1 LSNVT
6 FTATLAV
13 LPSGVANV
21 IHTYADN
28 IIENSTFNMSLQ
40 HVESQVAPHNEQ
52 SRRQT
57 RLLEIVGKALPPFP
71 HTVLELTAILSGPS
85 ADVKKAAK
93 LIRTDATLSA
103 QLLRMCSSPLFGL
116 RSRVVSISQA
126 ATLLG
131 ADRLRTLVLTTSMVD
146 LAGNG
151 LPPGESTRF
160 WRHSFLAALLSEHLG
175 KRTGYSE
182 SEQAYIAGLLHDIG
196 QVPQWMIL
204 SEEKANKT
212 SPPPENWFDNPS
224 VERDYFGLDHCQLGG
239 QMATSWNFMPSFI
252 DVLVNHHNSERA
264 EHDPYLARIVGGVE
278 HFLLT
283 MAPDN
288 AEEGAAIEPLNEAQ
302 TAEINARASSEQRSS
317 HSYSDSDWQDIHH
330 DLEIEYERLLP
341 IVAGG
346 LTSLVSQPA

>member
-1 LSNVT
+1 MALQDVEPNVT
-6 FTATLAV
+6 PL
-13 LPSGVANV
+13 
-21 IHTYADN
+21 
-28 IIENSTFNMSLQ
+28 
-40 HVESQVAPHNEQ
+40 NEQ
-52 SRRQT
+52 CRRQA

-116 RSRVVSISQA
+116 RSRVVSINQA

-131 ADRLRTLVLTTSMVD
+131 ADRLRNLVLTTSMVD

-151 LPPGESTRF
+151 LPASESTRF
-160 WRHSFLAALLSEHLG
+160 WRHSFLAALLSEHLA

-204 SEEKANKT
+204 SEEKAQKM

-224 VERDYFGLDHCQLGG
+224 VERDYFGLDHSQLGG
-239 QMATSWNFMPSFI
+239 HMATSWNFMPSFV
-252 DVLVNHHNSERA
+252 DVLVNHHDSDRA
-264 EHDPYLARIVGGVE
+264 EHDPYLAKIVGGVE

-283 MAPDN
+283 AVSEKIEEDTA
-288 AEEGAAIEPLNEAQ
+288 AEATAVLHTTETDVSAVAEP
-302 TAEINARASSEQRSS
+302 RSN
-317 HSYSDSDWQDIHH
+317 HSYSESDWHDIER
-330 DLEIEYERLLP
+330 DLKSEYERLLP

-346 LTSLVSQPA
+346 LTNFASLTHN

>member
-1 LSNVT
+1 M
-6 FTATLAV
+6 A
-13 LPSGVANV
+13 
-21 IHTYADN
+21 
-28 IIENSTFNMSLQ
+28 LQ
-40 HVESQVAPHNEQ
+40 QVDSRVPEAPEQ
-52 SRRQT
+52 CRRQS

-116 RSRVVSISQA
+116 RSRVVSIDQA
-126 ATLLG
+126 AILLG

-151 LPPGESTRF
+151 LPPAESTRF
-160 WRHSFLAALLSEHLG
+160 WRHSFLAALLSEHLA

-182 SEQAYIAGLLHDIG
+182 FEQAYIAGLLHDIG
-196 QVPQWMIL
+196 QVPLWMLL
-204 SEEKANKT
+204 SEEKAHKT
-212 SPPPENWFDNPS
+212 NPPPENWSDNPS

-239 QMATSWNFMPSFI
+239 QMATAWNFMPSFI

-264 EHDPYLARIVGGVE
+264 EHDPYLAKIVGCVE

-283 MAPDN
+283 MPPEKL
-288 AEEGAAIEPLNEAQ
+288 EEGTPAEPLDEAQ
-302 TAEINARASSEQRSS
+302 TSELDASATSEQRSS
-317 HSYSDSDWQDIHH
+317 HSYSDSDWHDIQH
-330 DLEIEYERLLP
+330 DLEIEYQRLLP

-346 LTSLVSQPA
+346 LTSLVS

>member
-1 LSNVT
+1 M
-6 FTATLAV
+6 A
-13 LPSGVANV
+13 
-21 IHTYADN
+21 
-28 IIENSTFNMSLQ
+28 LQ
-40 HVESQVAPHNEQ
+40 HVESNVAPLIEQ
-52 SRRQT
+52 GRRQT

-116 RSRVVSISQA
+116 RSRVVSINQA

-151 LPPGESTRF
+151 LPQSESARF
-160 WRHSFLAALLSEHLG
+160 WRHNFLAALLSEHLA

-196 QVPQWMIL
+196 QVPHWMIL
-204 SEEKANKT
+204 SEEKAHKKN
-212 SPPPENWFDNPS
+212 PPPEKWFDNPS
-224 VERDYFGLDHCQLGG
+224 VERDYFGLDHSQLGG
-239 QMATSWNFMPSFI
+239 HMATSWNFMPSFV
-252 DVLVNHHNSERA
+252 DVLVNHHDSERA
-264 EHDPYLARIVGGVE
+264 QHDPYLARIVGGVE

-283 MAPDN
+283 TAAEKP
-288 AEEGAAIEPLNEAQ
+288 EEGAATELPNEAQ
-302 TAEINARASSEQRSS
+302 TPVPGASAFSEQRSS
-317 HSYSDSDWQDIHH
+317 HSYSDSDWQDIEH
-330 DLEIEYERLLP
+330 DLQIEYARLLP
-341 IVAGG
+341 IVEGG
-346 LTSLVSQPA
+346 LTSLVSQMA

>member
-1 LSNVT
+1 M
-6 FTATLAV
+6 A
-13 LPSGVANV
+13 
-21 IHTYADN
+21 
-28 IIENSTFNMSLQ
+28 LQ
-40 HVESQVAPHNEQ
+40 HVESNVALVQDQ

-57 RLLEIVGKALPPFP
+57 RLQEIVGKALPPFP

-85 ADVKKAAK
+85 ADVRKAAK

-116 RSRVVSISQA
+116 RSRVVSINQA

-131 ADRLRTLVLTTSMVD
+131 ADRLRTLVMTTSMVD

-160 WRHSFLAALLSEHLG
+160 WRHSFLAALLSEHLA

-196 QVPQWMIL
+196 QVPLWMIL
-204 SEEKANKT
+204 SEEKADKT
-212 SPPPENWFDNPS
+212 NQPPEKWFDNPS
-224 VERDYFGLDHCQLGG
+224 AEREYFGLDHCQLGG

-252 DVLVNHHNSERA
+252 DVLVNHHDSERA
-264 EHDPYLARIVGGVE
+264 EHDPYLAKIVGGVE

-283 MAPDN
+283 AVPNEPEESAATAP
-288 AEEGAAIEPLNEAQ
+288 PNEMQ
-302 TAEINARASSEQRSS
+302 TAEPDAPALSEPRSS
-317 HSYSDSDWQDIHH
+317 HSYNDSEWQDIQR
-330 DLEIEYERLLP
+330 DLELEYERLLP

-346 LTSLVSQPA
+346 LSNFTSQSA